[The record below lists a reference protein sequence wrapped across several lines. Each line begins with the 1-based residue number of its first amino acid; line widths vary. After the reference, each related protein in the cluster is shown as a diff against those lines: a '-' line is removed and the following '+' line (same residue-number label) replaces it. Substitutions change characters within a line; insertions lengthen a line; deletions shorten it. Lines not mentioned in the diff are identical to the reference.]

1 MHQGYHFNT
10 DDEKSAFKLPDDF
23 DEEIPFDLHF
33 DPNKRIKLEIS
44 LQNSDGYFNI
54 DNCRVIVQDMKD
66 RPGSRTQP
74 EYITSTTWGCNLPHC
89 GYKES

>member
-1 MHQGYHFNT
+1 MSDKN
-10 DDEKSAFKLPDDF
+10 DDTGFKLPDDF

-33 DPNKRIKLEIS
+33 DPQKRIKLEIS

-66 RPGSRTQP
+66 RPGPRTHP
-74 EYITSTTWGCNLPHC
+74 EYITSKGCTSIFCCSSALC
-89 GYKES
+89 GYKDG